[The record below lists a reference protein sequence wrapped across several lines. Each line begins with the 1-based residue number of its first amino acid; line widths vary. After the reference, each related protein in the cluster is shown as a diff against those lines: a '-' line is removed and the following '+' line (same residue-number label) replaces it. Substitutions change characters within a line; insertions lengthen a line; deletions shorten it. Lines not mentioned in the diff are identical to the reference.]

1 MSALAP
7 VPLLGAAVPYYEWD
21 VAFRYSHLLLVGLG
35 TTLEISVIVMALG
48 LVLGIFVAAGRLSKN
63 PWINKSVAAYI
74 ELFRGTPALVQL
86 VWFYYCLPIFLGISL
101 PGFTAIVVALTL
113 NVAAFYGEAYRS
125 GIQALPKDQIDSADV
140 LGLSYLQRLRY
151 VVVPQAFRIVI
162 PVLLSLSISLFKDTS
177 LVSTLGIGDLMY
189 QGRVLA
195 TETYRPIEILTTV
208 AAIYFVIAF
217 PVSMMT
223 RRLEVHLS
231 RAYR

>member
-1 MSALAP
+1 MGGAGP
-7 VPLLGAAVPYYEWD
+7 VCVFGVVVPYFEWGL
-21 VAFRYSHLLLVGLG
+21 AFRFSHLLLEGLK
-35 TTLEISVIVMALG
+35 TTLLISIVVMALG

-63 PWINKSVAAYI
+63 PYINKSVAAYI
-74 ELFRGTPALVQL
+74 EVFRGTPALVQL

-101 PGFTAIVVALTL
+101 PGFTAIVIALTL

-125 GIQALPKDQIDSADV
+125 GIQALQKDQIDSADV
-140 LGLSYLQRLRY
+140 LGLSYFQRLRY

-189 QGRVLA
+189 EGRVIA
-195 TETYRPIEILTTV
+195 TETYRPIEILTSV
-208 AAIYFVIAF
+208 AAMYFFIAF
-217 PVSMMT
+217 PVSLLT
-223 RRLEVHLS
+223 RRLELRLS

>member
-1 MSALAP
+1 MFGLAP
-7 VPLLGAAVPYYEWD
+7 ATPLGSVVPYFEWG

-35 TTLEISVIVMALG
+35 MTLQISAIVMALG

-86 VWFYYCLPIFLGISL
+86 VWFYYCLPIFLGVSL

-189 QGRVLA
+189 QGRVVA
-195 TETYRPIEILTTV
+195 TETYRPIEILTSV
-208 AAIYFVIAF
+208 AAMYFVIAF
-217 PVSMMT
+217 PVSMLT
-223 RRLEVHLS
+223 RRLELHLS

>member
-1 MSALAP
+1 MSGLAP
-7 VPLLGAAVPYYEWD
+7 RMPFGAVVPYFEWD

-35 TTLEISVIVMALG
+35 TTLQISAIVMALG

-86 VWFYYCLPIFLGISL
+86 VWFYYCLPIFLGVSL

-125 GIQALPKDQIDSADV
+125 GIQALQKDQIDSADV

-189 QGRVLA
+189 QGRVVA
-195 TETYRPIEILTTV
+195 TETYRPIEILTSV
-208 AAIYFVIAF
+208 AAMYFLIAF
-217 PVSMMT
+217 PVSLLT